1 MELQPIQKLHDTQG
15 QRDRRGIAIDRV
27 GVRGLR
33 YPIQVLDKARK
44 TQHTVATVTLTVDLP
59 KTNSAASVATDR

>member
-1 MELQPIQKLHDTQG
+1 MELQPIQKLHDTQS

-33 YPIQVLDKARK
+33 FPIQVRDKARK
-44 TQHTVATVTLTVDLP
+44 LQSTIATATLTVDLP
-59 KTNSAASVATDR
+59 HHFKGKIGRAHV

>member
-1 MELQPIQKLHDTQG
+1 MELHPIKNLHDTQG

-33 YPIQVLDKARK
+33 YPIQVRDKARK
-44 TQHTVATVTLTVDLP
+44 LQHTIADR
-59 KTNSAASVATDR
+59 KSVV